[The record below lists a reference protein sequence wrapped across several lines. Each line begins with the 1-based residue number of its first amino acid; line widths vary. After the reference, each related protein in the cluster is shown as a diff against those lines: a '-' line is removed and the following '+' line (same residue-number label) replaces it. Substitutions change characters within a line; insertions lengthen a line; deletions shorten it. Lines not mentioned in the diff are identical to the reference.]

1 MCKFTLMLTFLHY
14 KCFNEKQNLHLE
26 FERENMLKKLLTVK
40 TITAIII
47 ILLLV
52 LIFDSVKSEMIYTGV
67 AENPS
72 FMDVIKHSYHGLF

>member
-1 MCKFTLMLTFLHY
+1 
-14 KCFNEKQNLHLE
+14 
-26 FERENMLKKLLTVK
+26 MLKKLLTVK

-52 LIFDSVKSEMIYTGV
+52 LIFDSVKSEMIYTGL